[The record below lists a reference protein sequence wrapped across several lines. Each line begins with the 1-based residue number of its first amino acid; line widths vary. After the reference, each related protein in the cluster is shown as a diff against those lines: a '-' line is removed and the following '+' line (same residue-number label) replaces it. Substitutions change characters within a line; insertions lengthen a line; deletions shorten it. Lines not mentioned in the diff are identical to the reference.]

1 MVAVRNLW
9 YLIAL
14 PSALRLF
21 WGCLIL
27 GATLAPLLAAQGRV
41 EAVVF
46 YAAFTPFC
54 HQYADRS
61 WHLLGE
67 PLAVCIRCMGVYGG
81 ATLGC
86 ILPVR
91 SASRRSLAAAS
102 ALCGATWIL
111 EVTGVLSLP
120 AAVRL
125 GAGAVLG
132 FAASR
137 LVIRGVAQRE
147 PARAGLLR

>member
-1 MVAVRNLW
+1 M
-9 YLIAL
+9 
-14 PSALRLF
+14 
-21 WGCLIL
+21 
-27 GATLAPLLAAQGRV
+27 

-46 YAAFTPFC
+46 YAAFSPFC

-67 PLAVCIRCMGVYGG
+67 PLAVCIRCLGVYGG
-81 ATLGC
+81 AALGG
-86 ILPVR
+86 IFPAG
-91 SASRRSLAAAS
+91 SASLRNLAAAS

-111 EVTGVLSLP
+111 EVTGMLSIP
-120 AAVRL
+120 APVRL
-125 GAGAVLG
+125 GAGGILG

-137 LVIRGVAQRE
+137 LVVRSLAQRE